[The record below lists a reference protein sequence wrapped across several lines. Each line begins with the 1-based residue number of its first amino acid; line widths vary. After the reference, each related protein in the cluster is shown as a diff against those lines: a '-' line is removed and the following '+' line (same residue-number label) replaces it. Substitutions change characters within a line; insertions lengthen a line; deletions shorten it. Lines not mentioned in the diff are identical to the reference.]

1 MSGSE
6 KRISLMIKL
15 RIVPTTKAT
24 KKERRGTPSDAQYRQ
39 MRVG

>member
-1 MSGSE
+1 
-6 KRISLMIKL
+6 LIKL

-39 MRVG
+39 MRASRPLQPI